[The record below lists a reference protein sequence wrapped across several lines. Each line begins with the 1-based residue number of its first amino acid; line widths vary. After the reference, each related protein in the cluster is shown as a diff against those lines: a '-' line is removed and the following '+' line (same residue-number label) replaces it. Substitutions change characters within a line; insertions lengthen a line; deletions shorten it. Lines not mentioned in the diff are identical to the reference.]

1 MLAQIQGRNERIE
14 FGVQGGVQIN
24 VPDLHTIVVSVGKLI
39 QNRQHV
45 ITQVTTAAT
54 IKRQRWLGKFQIGS
68 RHPDREKNGPGL
80 ALHQHRNPLTGAE

>member
-1 MLAQIQGRNERIE
+1 
-14 FGVQGGVQIN
+14 
-24 VPDLHTIVVSVGKLI
+24 
-39 QNRQHV
+39 
-45 ITQVTTAAT
+45 VTTAAT